1 MAMDAVMNAV
11 VNAGDAGDVRG
22 AGDARDT
29 RMSAASW
36 APLTPAERA
45 VAIEVLTHGPIS
57 RTEIARRLDLSA
69 GSLTRLTKPLIES
82 GLLIEGPA
90 PVTTAAA
97 RQGRPSQPLDIV
109 ADSRYFAGFKIT
121 ADAVYGVVTTLKS
134 DIVADRTVPLHTHD
148 PDQVA
153 DLLHTMTEEFTAA
166 FPRLSGIGVGVGGHL
181 DSRAGDSGAG
191 GTPAGGGH
199 AGTVSSPFLGWRS
212 VPFADLL
219 AQRTGL
225 PVVVENDVAALIE
238 AEAWFGAGRGLD
250 RFAVL
255 TIGAGIGYGLVIG
268 GQLVRTPESDHGI
281 GPRWIVSQNG
291 PLTPD
296 GDRGSVVSF
305 LAIPSIRYQV
315 RAATGRD
322 HTYDEILALA
332 AAGDPMPARVLD
344 EAARALGTVV
354 AQIAN
359 FAMPQKILL
368 AGEGVGLVD
377 VAGPAIEEAIRAN
390 RDPFAAPVPLETKIS
405 DFNDWARGAAV
416 LAIQILVLGRPEV

>member
-1 MAMDAVMNAV
+1 MP
-11 VNAGDAGDVRG
+11 
-22 AGDARDT
+22 
-29 RMSAASW
+29 AASW

-82 GLLIEGPA
+82 GLLIEDPA

-109 ADSRYFAGFKIT
+109 AESRYFAGFKIT

-166 FPRLSGIGVGVGGHL
+166 FPRLSGIGVGVGGHVV
-181 DSRAGDSGAG
+181 DGRAGEGR
-191 GTPAGGGH
+191 T
-199 AGTVSSPFLGWRS
+199 GTVSSPFLGWRS

-219 AQRTGL
+219 EQRTGL
-225 PVVVENDVAALIE
+225 PVVVKNDVAALIE
-238 AEAWFGAGRGLD
+238 SEAWFGAGRGLD

-268 GQLVRTPESDHGI
+268 GQLVRTRDGDHGI

>member
-1 MAMDAVMNAV
+1 MP
-11 VNAGDAGDVRG
+11 
-22 AGDARDT
+22 
-29 RMSAASW
+29 AASW

-82 GLLIEGPA
+82 GLLIEDPA

-109 ADSRYFAGFKIT
+109 AESRYFAGFKIT

-166 FPRLSGIGVGVGGHL
+166 FPRLSGIGVGVGGHVDSRA
-181 DSRAGDSGAG
+181 DSRAGEGR
-191 GTPAGGGH
+191 T
-199 AGTVSSPFLGWRS
+199 GTVSSPFLGWRS

-219 AQRTGL
+219 EQRTGL
-225 PVVVENDVAALIE
+225 PVVVKNDVAALIE
-238 AEAWFGAGRGLD
+238 SEAWFGAGRGLD

-268 GQLVRTPESDHGI
+268 GQLVRTRDGDHGI